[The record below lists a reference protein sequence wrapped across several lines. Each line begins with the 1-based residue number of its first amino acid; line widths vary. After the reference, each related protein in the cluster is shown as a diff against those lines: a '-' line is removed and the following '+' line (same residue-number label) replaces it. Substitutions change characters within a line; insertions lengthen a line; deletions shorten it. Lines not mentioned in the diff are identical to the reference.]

1 MNEALDLGTSFAEG
15 KDEDSLPAV
24 SPTRYERLELIG
36 SGAFGEVYRGYVPK
50 LSVVHTAQVNPSMS
64 SAKSC
69 SLSLASENYLTA
81 TDGTGRKVLKWL
93 SRSSTW
99 RLCMFYFPFHSHLLC
114 RLESNRCMHQPPHQS
129 CKQSIA

>member
-36 SGAFGEVYRGYVPK
+36 SGAFGEVYRGYVPR
-50 LSVVHTAQVNPSMS
+50 LSAVYTTQAYPSLSFAQ
-64 SAKSC
+64 SC
-69 SLSLASENYLTA
+69 SLSLASEKNLAA

-99 RLCMFYFPFHSHLLC
+99 RLCMFYFPLHSYLLC
-114 RLESNRCMHQPPHQS
+114 PLNSRMHQPTHQ
-129 CKQSIA
+129 